1 MAGCASFLAMP
12 TRSAR
17 ERPCWWRVAVAPG
30 TVRVAAVTA
39 LVVGPVLTVINQ
51 WGALTGGADLNWIK
65 VVLTFAVP
73 YAVSTVSAA
82 LTNCREAA
90 GS

>member
-1 MAGCASFLAMP
+1 MSVQ
-12 TRSAR
+12 TKS
-17 ERPCWWRVAVAPG
+17 ERPCWWRMAVAPG
-30 TVRVAAVTA
+30 TVRVATVTA
-39 LVVGPVLTVINQ
+39 LVVGPILTAINQ

-65 VVLTFAVP
+65 VALTFAVP

-82 LTNCREAA
+82 LNACRDAA